1 MNMASS
7 HLIFRFLRTCGRSK
21 EMGAFCLLVLVSSLM
36 GSTSAT
42 SLLSLS
48 SIANPTLST
57 ARLQVSPVTIPTA
70 SQSSSASVAAT
81 AQVQTTSTSSS
92 SLAAI
97 PASTSAASTAQ
108 VQTTSTSSSSL
119 AANPAPTF
127 SFSTAQVQTTSTSS
141 SSPVATP
148 APTSTASNAQAQ
160 TVSVLS
166 SSLNALISPS
176 SSSVVPAT
184 SASVAVDPC
193 KQSNGGCAHNCM
205 KNGTTYNCSCDPGF
219 QLESDLHKCA
229 DLDECNSTT
238 ARHKCEHICVN
249 TVGSYACACKPGHKL
264 QMDGLSCKES
274 TDPKPTSKAKEI
286 QKWNWIILGIVI
298 GLIALNILILVA
310 GVFAKRVMESKRR
323 GEGIAG
329 SSTREM
335 TAVKP
340 TNVVG
345 TANDALQI
353 EA

>member
-70 SQSSSASVAAT
+70 SQSSSASVAA
-81 AQVQTTSTSSS
+81 
-92 SLAAI
+92 
-97 PASTSAASTAQ
+97 
-108 VQTTSTSSSSL
+108 
-119 AANPAPTF
+119 
-127 SFSTAQVQTTSTSS
+127 TAQVQTTSTSS

>member
-70 SQSSSASVAAT
+70 SQSSSASVAA
-81 AQVQTTSTSSS
+81 
-92 SLAAI
+92 
-97 PASTSAASTAQ
+97 TAQ